1 MDLAGPNGIVQLRF
15 THDAES
21 YYENEEENIS
31 EQIETYYQGGE
42 GENWKIPAQ
51 IAADC
56 WDWDD
61 EAVINFNA
69 ESELVETTRDF
80 DKMEFLNK
88 EGEWE
93 RVPTEVEEWFF
104 EAEEKSMEG

>member
-1 MDLAGPNGIVQLRF
+1 MDLTGPNGIVQVRF
-15 THDAES
+15 THHADS
-21 YYENEEENIS
+21 YCEIEEEDLS
-31 EQIETYYQGGE
+31 ERIDTFLLGTE
-42 GENWKIPAQ
+42 GEDWKFPAL

-56 WDWDD
+56 WDWVD